1 MVKYQLLLFLYFIL
15 FSICQVHGQEW
26 SMDDA
31 NRDKWNNLAID
42 RINSMLNR
50 KLNGNI
56 AKNIILFLGDGMGES
71 FFNLK
76 THF

>member
-1 MVKYQLLLFLYFIL
+1 MVKYQLLLSSYFIL

-31 NRDKWNNLAID
+31 NRDTWNNLAID

-56 AKNIILFLGDGMGES
+56 AKNIILFLGDGMGDYS
-71 FFNLK
+71 FLI
-76 THF
+76 